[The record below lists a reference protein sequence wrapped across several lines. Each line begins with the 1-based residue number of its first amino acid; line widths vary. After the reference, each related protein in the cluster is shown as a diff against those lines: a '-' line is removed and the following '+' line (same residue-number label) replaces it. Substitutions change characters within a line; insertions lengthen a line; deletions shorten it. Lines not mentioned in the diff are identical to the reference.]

1 MNCKS
6 CKAATEE
13 SKNKKYEVGNK
24 KRSTLTADFGY
35 NRRHCGSNSCAYFMQ
50 FIQIEFFF
58 LEASTERFGGITC
71 PSMQRSFYLNW
82 SHAAHSYIWQMLYK
96 ENASVWH
103 TGFKWQHFKIEQNKM
118 RIWFPALFQS
128 KCFNFML
135 NVFQELHHIFKKH
148 KTHQIWNSKMSPE
161 QQLSVCGLLG
171 ARVHVEGRDHSE
183 HRYKSQVYL

>member
-1 MNCKS
+1 
-6 CKAATEE
+6 
-13 SKNKKYEVGNK
+13 
-24 KRSTLTADFGY
+24 
-35 NRRHCGSNSCAYFMQ
+35 MQ
-50 FIQIEFFF
+50 FIQIEVFF

-135 NVFQELHHIFKKH
+135 NVFQELNHIFKKH